1 MIISVI
7 ACPNG
12 LGHFYRLLEISK
24 VIAKKNIIYFFCSK
38 NQLKKIDSKFK
49 NISFI
54 PIIKMLK
61 LMKKI
66 SNF

>member
-24 VIAKKNIIYFFCSK
+24 VIAKNIIYFFV
-38 NQLKKIDSKFK
+38 Q
-49 NISFI
+49 
-54 PIIKMLK
+54 
-61 LMKKI
+61 KI
-66 SNF
+66 S